1 MDSLFQILDNAADG
15 AFVIDEDQHIVYWNQ
30 AAQDILGYAPED
42 VIGRS
47 CYEILRGR
55 DDKEKAI
62 CRHHCH
68 VATTAL
74 TGSSVTTYD
83 TCVRTK
89 AGEVRWIN
97 VSILTFPNS
106 DNVAHLVVHLF
117 RDATQE
123 KQNEQFAR
131 QVLSAAEHLRESSLA
146 QAILSTSIG
155 SPAKDLTG
163 REREVLS
170 LLAQGLSTRDIAQT
184 LSISPST
191 TRNHVQN
198 ILHKLHV
205 HSRLEAV
212 AYAFEHGLINREQG

>member
-1 MDSLFQILDNAADG
+1 M
-15 AFVIDEDQHIVYWNQ
+15 
-30 AAQDILGYAPED
+30 
-42 VIGRS
+42 
-47 CYEILRGR
+47 
-55 DDKEKAI
+55 
-62 CRHHCH
+62 
-68 VATTAL
+68 
-74 TGSSVTTYD
+74 TTYD